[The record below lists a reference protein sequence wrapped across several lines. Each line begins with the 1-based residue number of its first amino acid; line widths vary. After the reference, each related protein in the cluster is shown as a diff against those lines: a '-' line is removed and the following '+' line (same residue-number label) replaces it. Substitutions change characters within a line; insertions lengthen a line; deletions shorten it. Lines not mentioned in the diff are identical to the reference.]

1 MAKTTQSNGP
11 SDADLSKKSVAT
23 IVGMLHPAQFWSALA
38 SLAILL
44 AGAFSLG
51 IWTQKTFLSSATDL
65 SSTTEVPDPNDTT
78 SDHTFVVCLDSYHKG
93 FLYDADT
100 LSETS
105 TNADDITRMI
115 DDLPI
120 TVVSDTTG
128 PTWDG
133 RQVHKLDPALI
144 VIHASAFLDGH
155 VIFGSDST
163 NEDKTRAYKE
173 GDEAMQKLLRSYKDS
188 KTQFI
193 VYSRGFDTPESKQRE
208 LDKYLRPLPELRGRI
223 SLFHAK
229 GSFRNVPV
237 ASELKSMIENIL
249 DV

>member
-1 MAKTTQSNGP
+1 MDKITQSTGP
-11 SDADLSKKSVAT
+11 SDTDLSKKSVAT
-23 IVGMLHPAQFWSALA
+23 IVGMLQPAQFWSVLA
-38 SLAILL
+38 CLAVLL

-51 IWTQKTFLSSATDL
+51 AWTQKTFLSSAMNSSSVTDPC
-65 SSTTEVPDPNDTT
+65 T
-78 SDHTFVVCLDSYHKG
+78 HTFVVCLDSYHKG

-163 NEDKTRAYKE
+163 NDEKTRAYKE
-173 GDEAMQKLLRSYKDS
+173 GDEAMQKLLRSHKDS

-193 VYSRGFDTPESKQRE
+193 VYSRGFDTPESRE
-208 LDKYLRPLPELRGRI
+208 RALNNYLRPLPELKGRI
-223 SLFHAK
+223 SLFHAR
-229 GSFRNVPV
+229 GSFRSVPV
-237 ASELKSMIENIL
+237 ANELKNMIVDIL